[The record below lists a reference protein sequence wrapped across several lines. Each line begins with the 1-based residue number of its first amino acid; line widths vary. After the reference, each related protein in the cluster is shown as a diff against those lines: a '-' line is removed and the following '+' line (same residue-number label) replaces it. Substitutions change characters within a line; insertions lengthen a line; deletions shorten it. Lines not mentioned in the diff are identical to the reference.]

1 MSGIST
7 EIFRQI
13 ETVEND
19 VDAETAAA
27 LAAVEKK
34 GEMIVRM
41 LNPRQLGGAAS
52 QAAKHYLQMQVCV
65 HTYSYLL
72 TNW

>member
-1 MSGIST
+1 M
-7 EIFRQI
+7 
-13 ETVEND
+13 
-19 VDAETAAA
+19 DAETAAA

-52 QAAKHYLQMQVCV
+52 NLAKHFLQLQVRV
-65 HTYSYLL
+65 DIES
-72 TNW
+72 